1 MIVVCSVLMVLFHVH
16 LFRKIKAV
24 VLKIDTMKKIIFIL
38 AIILPEKFISAQ
50 TLKLDAILDSIAASH
65 PSVKMYDAEIKSM
78 DAAAKGAR
86 SWMPPEVNTGLWMV
100 PYNPNLWKKGDMG
113 ETGMGQYMIGG
124 QQMFPVKKKQN
135 ADAAYMEAMS
145 SVEKEKKNA
154 TLNELI
160 SEAKLYYYE
169 WIILKKKSVVLEEN
183 EKILDF
189 MIKNAELRY
198 KNGLEKISAYYKAKA
213 ALGNIKNMQLM
224 LENDMREKRIRL
236 NSLMGRNATIDFEI
250 DTTYRLND
258 YSAFVFDSTLFYDS
272 RSDLK
277 AIDKNINLTWLKQ
290 ETERQSLKPQFGIRY
305 DHMFGFGGLPMQYT
319 IMGMVKIPMA
329 KWSSKMNKANI
340 ESLKW
345 KAEALQSQKGMMLN
359 EYSGMAYAM
368 RNEIEL
374 KKKQLK
380 LYSDNII
387 PALKNNYKTMQLGYE
402 QNTEELFMLYDAWET
417 LNMTQLEYLELLN
430 QVLKAQVSLERIME
444 KK

>member
-1 MIVVCSVLMVLFHVH
+1 VP
-16 LFRKIKAV
+16 KIY
-24 VLKIDTMKKIIFIL
+24 TMKKIIFIFG
-38 AIILPEKFISAQ
+38 IFLPGKFISAQ
-50 TLKLDAILDSIAASH
+50 TLKLDDILDSIAASH

-78 DAAAKGAR
+78 DVAAKGAR
-86 SWMPPEVNTGLWMV
+86 SWMPPEISTGLWMV
-100 PYNPNLWKKGDMG
+100 PYNPNLWKKDDMG
-113 ETGMGQYMIGG
+113 ATGMGQYMIGG
-124 QQMFPVKKKQN
+124 QQMFPNKKKQN

-160 SEAKLYYYE
+160 NEAKLYYYE
-169 WIILKKKSVVLEEN
+169 WIMLKKKLVILEQN
-183 EKILDF
+183 EKLLNF
-189 MIKNAELRY
+189 MIKNAEIRY

-213 ALGNIKNMQLM
+213 ALGNVKNMQLM
-224 LENDMREKRIRL
+224 FENDIKEKRIRL
-236 NSLMGRNATIDFEI
+236 NSLMGRYAMIDFDI
-250 DTTYRLND
+250 DTSYQLND
-258 YSAFVFDSTLFYDS
+258 YSIIVFDSTLFYNS

-345 KAEALQSQKGMMLN
+345 RAIALQSQKEMMAN
-359 EYSGMAYAM
+359 EYSGMAYGM

-380 LYSDNII
+380 LYEDNII

-417 LNMTQLEYLELLN
+417 LYMTQLEYIELLN
-430 QVLKAQVSLERIME
+430 QVLKLQVSLERIME